1 TSIGNDAVGG
11 DIPVPGPDHLGGIE
25 SELEP
30 SLARPEPG
38 FGDLD
43 VIDIG
48 AGAEPSLDR
57 AVRPHEGHR
66 AAERPAPAAGMVAE
80 AVLDLAGLA
89 GGEGMPPAPPCLRT
103 VVGMKRV
110 RPALALGRAAGS
122 AGELVPAVVEEVVG
136 AVRER

>member
-1 TSIGNDAVGG
+1 RSQRAIDGPLEAVAVFRVHACEEFGETGARLGPFGIDAEKAGETSIGNDAVGG
-11 DIPVPGPDHLGGIE
+11 DVPVPGPDHLGGIE

-66 AAERPAPAAGMVAE
+66 AAERPAP
-80 AVLDLAGLA
+80 
-89 GGEGMPPAPPCLRT
+89 
-103 VVGMKRV
+103 
-110 RPALALGRAAGS
+110 
-122 AGELVPAVVEEVVG
+122 
-136 AVRER
+136 